1 MVIPKITLG
10 GVPVGGDAKPFVIAE
25 IGHNHQGNI
34 EKAIELIDIAA
45 HAGANAV
52 KFQKRDNKTLFT
64 EAFYNSPYNS
74 ENAFGAT
81 YGEHREALEF
91 GLEEYVYLQMYAA
104 GKGIQFFATAF
115 DIPSA
120 DFLEA
125 LSVPFFKIASGGAT
139 NTELLKHVAEFGKP
153 MIVSFG
159 GCEWKD
165 IVRAVETIEPIN
177 KQLVLMHCV
186 ATYPAPVQS
195 LNLMRIKM
203 LVERFPEFVIGFSD
217 HQDGVSIGPAAYAL
231 GARVFEKHITFS
243 HSAKGTDH
251 AFSLEEY
258 GFQTYIKYINH
269 AYEAMKMQ
277 EQPLE
282 IEKAPI
288 RKMRQGVYAA
298 RDLPNGTWLKPTDL
312 ALKSPENGVA
322 AWWYEFLVGKVLR
335 ESVRKDEPIKSMH
348 IEGGLGI

>member
-34 EKAIELIDIAA
+34 EKAIELIDIAVR
-45 HAGANAV
+45 AGANAV

-139 NTELLKHVAEFGKP
+139 N
-153 MIVSFG
+153 
-159 GCEWKD
+159 
-165 IVRAVETIEPIN
+165 
-177 KQLVLMHCV
+177 
-186 ATYPAPVQS
+186 
-195 LNLMRIKM
+195 
-203 LVERFPEFVIGFSD
+203 
-217 HQDGVSIGPAAYAL
+217 
-231 GARVFEKHITFS
+231 
-243 HSAKGTDH
+243 
-251 AFSLEEY
+251 
-258 GFQTYIKYINH
+258 
-269 AYEAMKMQ
+269 
-277 EQPLE
+277 
-282 IEKAPI
+282 
-288 RKMRQGVYAA
+288 
-298 RDLPNGTWLKPTDL
+298 
-312 ALKSPENGVA
+312 
-322 AWWYEFLVGKVLR
+322 
-335 ESVRKDEPIKSMH
+335 
-348 IEGGLGI
+348 

>member
-1 MVIPKITLG
+1 MAEVNLNGTLIG
-10 GVPVGGDAKPFVIAE
+10 NGYPAYVIAE
-25 IGHNHQGNI
+25 IGHNHQGDI
-34 EKAIELIDIAA
+34 EKAIELIDIATR
-45 HAGANAV
+45 AGANAV
-52 KFQKRDNKTLFT
+52 KLQKRDNKTLFT

-91 GLEEYVYLQMYAA
+91 DREEYEYLQDYASA
-104 GKGIQFFATAF
+104 RNIQFFATAF

-125 LSVPFFKIASGGAT
+125 LDVPFYKIASGGAT
-139 NTELLKHVAEFGKP
+139 NTKLLKHVAKFGKP

-159 GCEWKD
+159 GCDWND

-186 ATYPAPVQS
+186 AAYPAQTES

-203 LVERFPEFVIGFSD
+203 MVERFAEFVIGFSD
-217 HQDGVSIGPAAYAL
+217 HQDGISMGSVAYSL

-269 AYEAMKMQ
+269 AYQAMKVQ

-288 RKMRQGVYAA
+288 KKMRQGVYAA

-312 ALKSPENGVA
+312 VLKSPENEVA
-322 AWWYEFLVGKVLR
+322 AWWYEFLIGKVLR
-335 ESVRKDEPIKSMH
+335 EIVRKDEPIKSTH
-348 IEGGLGI
+348 IEGGVGA